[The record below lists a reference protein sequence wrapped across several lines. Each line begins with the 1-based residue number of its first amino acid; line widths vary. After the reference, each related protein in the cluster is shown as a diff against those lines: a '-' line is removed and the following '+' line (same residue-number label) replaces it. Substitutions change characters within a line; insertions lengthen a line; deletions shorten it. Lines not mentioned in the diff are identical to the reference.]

1 MTPEYKLAER
11 GIVIK
16 KVENPKPISEFPEAD
31 RRDMCFRYTVKQMIR
46 EGYDDMS
53 FVELNTVITYELV
66 PGDGFDNLYDAYVDW
81 WESTMSYIVHKVPTK
96 LETQSFYPINP
107 TEDKI
112 EKEKTMIYTVN
123 EKEIRR
129 VIRCT
134 KDRIICACNQL
145 DSMSFEPGDKC
156 QNSLQIVT
164 EIKQIANDIERAVN
178 HLKFLSEL
186 QGASSIQMNEQ
197 EYARFYM
204 DLSAE

>member
-1 MTPEYKLAER
+1 MIPEYK
-11 GIVIK
+11 
-16 KVENPKPISEFPEAD
+16 PIPEGD
-31 RRDMCFRYTVKQMIR
+31 FDDP
-46 EGYDDMS
+46 YD
-53 FVELNTVITYELV
+53 T
-66 PGDGFDNLYDAYVDW
+66 YVDW
-81 WESTMSYIVHKVPTK
+81 RDKNERRKAYLNGDGIRGPSSWQPRP
-96 LETQSFYPINP
+96 FYPINP

-134 KDRIICACNQL
+134 KDRIVCACNQL
-145 DSMSFEPGDKC
+145 GSMSFEPGDKC
-156 QNSLQIVT
+156 QNSLQIAS